1 MLDLSKAFDLV
12 NSILLTK
19 LEAYW
24 LHISTLNWFK
34 SYLKDRSQQTYV
46 SGLYS
51 NPGHVFTGVPQGSV
65 IGPTLFL
72 LYSNDLPL
80 SLTNSTADILQT
92 IQLFL
97 LIITM
102 YMAC

>member
-1 MLDLSKAFDLV
+1 
-12 NSILLTK
+12 
-19 LEAYW
+19 
-24 LHISTLNWFK
+24 LNWFK